1 MSKTLIEFGLT
12 AHDQPHQVWP
22 LPYELIFLIYENL
35 FTFRDRVEFM
45 KTCRYFWVSCLA
57 WVPKNL
63 SITFSS
69 GEIRSLAL
77 KYQPSSSLYLGFEI
91 VGSIII
97 SYQDLARPISNIELI
112 RFLKRFRQISDL
124 TFCYGVVLQ
133 QNVAGLQKFLLKRN
147 PKTKI
152 TFENIHYSIDNN
164 DEQSTYI
171 TSTGTND
178 ISLSRPLKRTYH
190 DAYDSPP
197 SLREEYKKQK
207 LDLIELGLL
216 TPRNHAIHTLI
227 KLPRALDY
235 LFTTNTAYNIML
247 DTFDSSA
254 LLERNG
260 KNNHH
265 KVACQLVTQ
274 YAKRFV
280 EMVILGNVNWI
291 CVTQFEV
298 YWTNLK
304 HVDDC
309 ALRRLI
315 NNDPSPKVVVVE
327 CRDYS
332 NPYYQLVVRCGELE
346 FLATG
351 GYYGSKG
358 DARRRR
364 AFLGGSLP
372 PDMATQVMNDT
383 GYMVAVPSGGADYV
397 QSVRMLRDYG
407 KKNASNPWSFE
418 SLQFAKGGFR
428 ATHALEY
435 DQLPSRQNAKVAT
448 NADLTSLL
456 LRITCSR
463 VYSKRD
469 QQNAIELLLKTKE
482 GEIAIKKVKGAGH
495 TIKSIY
501 TAINARST
509 TSKSMRTICS
519 IFKSFEQELKGKQEV
534 DISFIVMSA
543 KNDLISLYNNC
554 LARHLKGENVKI
566 LERFKG

>member
-1 MSKTLIEFGLT
+1 MSKALLEFGLT
-12 AHDQPHQVWP
+12 TYDQPHRVWP
-22 LPYELIFLIYENL
+22 LPYELTFLIYEKL
-35 FTFRDRVEFM
+35 FTFHDRVEFM

-57 WVPKNL
+57 RVPRNL
-63 SITFSS
+63 AVTFSS
-69 GEIRSLAL
+69 GEIRTFSL
-77 KYQPSSSLYLGFEI
+77 KHRPSCSLYLGFEI

-112 RFLKRFRQISDL
+112 RFLKQFRQINDI
-124 TFCYGVVLQ
+124 TFSYGAVLQ

-147 PKTKI
+147 SDTKI
-152 TFENIHYSIDNN
+152 TFENLHYSTDNN
-164 DEQSTYI
+164 DEQPRFI
-171 TSTGTND
+171 TSTGTDD

-190 DAYDSPP
+190 DAYASPP
-197 SLREEYKKQK
+197 PLREEYKKQK

-216 TPRNHAIHTLI
+216 TPRNHPVHTLI

-235 LFTTNTAYNIML
+235 LFSADTAYNIMV
-247 DTFDSSA
+247 DTFDSSP

-265 KVACQLVTQ
+265 KVACELVTQ

-280 EMVILGNVNWI
+280 EMVILGNLSWI

-315 NNDPSPKVVVVE
+315 NNDSGPKVVVVE
-327 CRDYS
+327 CRDFS
-332 NPYYQLVVRCGELE
+332 NPYYQLVVRCDELE
-346 FLATG
+346 LLATG

-358 DARRRR
+358 DRRRR
-364 AFLGGSLP
+364 AFLGSSLP
-372 PDMATQVMNDT
+372 LDMATQLMNDS
-383 GYMVAVPSGGADYV
+383 GYIVTVPSGGADSV

-428 ATHALEY
+428 ASHALEY
-435 DQLPSRQNAKVAT
+435 DQLPSRQNAKNAT
-448 NADLTSLL
+448 TADLTSLL

-463 VYSKRD
+463 VYTIRD

-482 GEIAIKKVKGAGH
+482 GQIAIKKVKGAGH

-501 TAINARST
+501 ATMHSRST
-509 TSKSMRTICS
+509 TSKNMLTICS
-519 IFKSFEQELKGKQEV
+519 IFKSFEQELKNKEEV
-534 DISFIVMSA
+534 EITFIVISA
-543 KNDLISLYNNC
+543 KNDMINLYNNC
-554 LARHLKGENVKI
+554 LARYLKEENVKT